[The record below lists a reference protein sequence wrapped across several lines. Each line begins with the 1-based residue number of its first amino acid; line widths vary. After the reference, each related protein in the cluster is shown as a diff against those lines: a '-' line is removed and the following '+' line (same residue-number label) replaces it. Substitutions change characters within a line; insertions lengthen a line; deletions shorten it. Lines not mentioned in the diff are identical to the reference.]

1 MSEFLRKYWFV
12 CLLGIAFFGV
22 LVYFIVDMNKD
33 NVSGRSVDGQQVVA
47 STDLGDVTAEELF
60 DDSQSYSQTL
70 LYNLYRN
77 AVVDQA
83 IEADGDMKKEAKTM
97 SKNIESNMDA
107 DASGKT
113 RMSILSEL
121 ASYGFTGDN
130 ALYDYCLTSTK
141 IRKLDAQFVKDN
153 FEKLK
158 ASAPEG
164 ARTIS
169 IITMQVPNDTVLS
182 DDSTK
187 KQEDIQAAIDAG
199 TDFAE
204 IAKQYSDDE
213 ATREN
218 GGYYG
223 YIDASSTALNEEVV
237 KAATALEAGGISD
250 WISVQ
255 PSADQMFTLYR
266 VYVNETDP
274 SKIIA
279 SETEADVEGLV
290 NSMVTTVNG
299 LETAAVV
306 NAAKDLT
313 TTFESDD
320 VKEKVESYIETS
332 TSVINGLLGVDDSK
346 EDEAKDD
353 SSKEDSKAASSKADD
368 SSAVSDSSA
377 ASKEGE

>member
-97 SKNIESNMDA
+97 SKNIKSNMDA

-158 ASAPEG
+158 ASTPEG

-182 DDSTK
+182 DESTK

-313 TTFESDD
+313 ITFENDD

-353 SSKEDSKAASSKADD
+353 SSKEDIKAASSKADD
-368 SSAVSDSSA
+368 SSAVSESST